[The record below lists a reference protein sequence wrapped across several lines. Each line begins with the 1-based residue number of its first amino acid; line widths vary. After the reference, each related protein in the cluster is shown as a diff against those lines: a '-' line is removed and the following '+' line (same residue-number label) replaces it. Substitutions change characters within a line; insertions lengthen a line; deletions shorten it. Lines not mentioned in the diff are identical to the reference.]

1 MPRVLLKNRKKAHQ
15 RIATDMN
22 VTDYFAYIRLFPV
35 ASQLLLPPVDGVLQ
49 ARYPAVKQKETI
61 IFPETSFS

>member
-1 MPRVLLKNRKKAHQ
+1 
-15 RIATDMN
+15 MN